1 MVTEH
6 IYESYQPMV
15 RRIASEYANRYR
27 MVDREDIQQQLWLW
41 FAEHPRKVQEWS
53 AMELKDG
60 DKMFARSLRNAAY
73 DFCVKEKAAVTGY
86 EYEDNFWYSKDFIK
100 RILPAALSE
109 DWKKVERFSSE
120 IKTPKSP
127 AESGDWMAFA
137 SDIKKAYELLDEKE
151 QALVLLFYAK
161 DVDGETLHKHL
172 GDERPSARA
181 TQMAANRAINKMV
194 KTLGGFPPYRERDEM
209 TVLPIEPLKVD
220 NPNVVP
226 DEDWFE
232 EDE

>member
-6 IYESYQPMV
+6 IYQSYQPMV
-15 RRIASEYANRYR
+15 KRIASEYANRYR

-41 FAEHPRKVQEWS
+41 FVEHPRKVQEWS
-53 AMELKDG
+53 AMDIKDG

-73 DFCVKEKAAVTGY
+73 DFCVKEKAVVTGY

-120 IKTPKSP
+120 IKAVKSP

-161 DVDGETLHKHL
+161 DVDGETLHEHL
-172 GDERPSARA
+172 GEDRPSARA
-181 TQMAANRAINKMV
+181 TQMAANRALNKMV
-194 KTLGGFPPYRERDEM
+194 KTLGGFPPYRERDDYDS
-209 TVLPIEPLKVD
+209 TADRTIEG
-220 NPNVVP
+220 
-226 DEDWFE
+226 
-232 EDE
+232 

>member
-41 FAEHPRKVQEWS
+41 FVEHPRKVQEWS
-53 AMELKDG
+53 ALDLKDG

-73 DFCVKEKAAVTGY
+73 DFCVKEKAVVTGY

-120 IKTPKSP
+120 IKAVKSP

-137 SDIKKAYELLDEKE
+137 SDIKKAYELLSEKE

-161 DVDGETLHKHL
+161 DVDGDTLHEHL
-172 GDERPSARA
+172 GEDRPSARA
-181 TQMAANRAINKMV
+181 TQMAANRALNKMV
-194 KTLGGFPPYRERDEM
+194 KTLGGFPPYRERDNDDSTTDRAVEGGQ
-209 TVLPIEPLKVD
+209 P
-220 NPNVVP
+220 
-226 DEDWFE
+226 
-232 EDE
+232 